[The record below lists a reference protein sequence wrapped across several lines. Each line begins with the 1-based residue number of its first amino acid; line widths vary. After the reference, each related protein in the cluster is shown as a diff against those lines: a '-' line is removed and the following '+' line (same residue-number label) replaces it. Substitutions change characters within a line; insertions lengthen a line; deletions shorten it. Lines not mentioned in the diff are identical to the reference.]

1 LNRNPPPRD
10 PSSGG
15 GAKEQAMVS
24 TEPELDAEGRPRH
37 DDPRDHSR
45 PIAPERKKAWL
56 PWLLAAVAIVIGL
69 VMVMGP

>member
-1 LNRNPPPRD
+1 
-10 PSSGG
+10 
-15 GAKEQAMVS
+15 MVS

-56 PWLLAAVAIVIGL
+56 PWLLAAVALVIVL
-69 VMVMGP
+69 VLVMGP

>member
-1 LNRNPPPRD
+1 
-10 PSSGG
+10 
-15 GAKEQAMVS
+15 MVS

-56 PWLLAAVAIVIGL
+56 PVVLALVAIVIAL
-69 VMVMGP
+69 VVVMGP